1 MMPTTNTNQYQR
13 ILTAHER
20 AMHRRQADKDRI
32 GRLLGPQDQHANTLE
47 ITTQRLASAKL
58 DVDMPL
64 KYILRILSTFNPKGN
79 TLKVKIPI
87 RTMLISFTLT
97 KAIFEDG
104 IPLIKTEKENYNNSP
119 VGDTYHDIAKVLD
132 GDAEEV
138 TSFDLMLKMLNQ
150 PLGDQVEVRLEG
162 AKLNALV
169 KLMAITQISEEA
181 RNPGMAKI
189 LRSVFRAAVLEG
201 TSIECFIGAIGIDQK
216 GGRRNGAEF
225 ITGLRDSE
233 FTYGLNEHMSDA
245 SDDEN

>member
-32 GRLLGPQDQHANTLE
+32 GRLLGPQDQYANTTE

-64 KYILRILSTFNPKGN
+64 KSILRILSTFNPKGN

-104 IPLIKTEKENYNNSP
+104 IPLIKTEKENYKIHQWEIRITISP
-119 VGDTYHDIAKVLD
+119 RSWMAMQRKLLVL
-132 GDAEEV
+132 
-138 TSFDLMLKMLNQ
+138 TSCLKCS
-150 PLGDQVEVRLEG
+150 
-162 AKLNALV
+162 
-169 KLMAITQISEEA
+169 IS
-181 RNPGMAKI
+181 R
-189 LRSVFRAAVLEG
+189 
-201 TSIECFIGAIGIDQK
+201 
-216 GGRRNGAEF
+216 
-225 ITGLRDSE
+225 
-233 FTYGLNEHMSDA
+233 
-245 SDDEN
+245 